1 MNALKQLLT
10 SFELL
15 PTLNDIGLA
24 TGTDK
29 ASTGHDYLRRY
40 DAHLSEIR
48 TSAVTLLEIG
58 VWEGASLEMWGAY
71 FDHPNARIVGVDVD
85 MSRSR
90 VEDGGRVYLRTGNAA
105 SKDFLAQLAGEFE
118 AFDVIVDDGSHQ
130 VIDQAQTWA
139 GLWPH
144 VKTGGFY
151 IIEDLHTYWWPQ
163 ANAPSAWEW
172 VAQLAANCAG
182 LGTTTTDRA
191 GSPTPTDDIA
201 EAHVYQ
207 SVVIF
212 RKR

>member
-1 MNALKQLLT
+1 MKTDMRIDDLYPPL
-10 SFELL
+10 
-15 PTLNDIGLA
+15 DYIGLA

-48 TSAVTLLEIG
+48 TSPATLLEIG

-118 AFDVIVDDGSHQ
+118 AFDCIVDDGSHQ
-130 VIDQAQTWA
+130 VIDQAVTWA
-139 GLWPH
+139 HLWPH
-144 VKTGGFY
+144 VKSGGCY
-151 IIEDLHTYWWPQ
+151 IIEDLHTYWWER
-163 ANAPSAWEW
+163 ANPASAWEW
-172 VAQLAANCAG
+172 LAALMSNCAG
-182 LGTTTTDRA
+182 LGSTTTDRREK
-191 GSPTPTDDIA
+191 PTPTDDIA

-207 SVVIF
+207 SVIVF